1 MKLTKA
7 QIQYIDDYLKRKGIQ
22 YWDVRIEMVD
32 HLVSDIENYSGAADF
47 ETLFQRSLKNTNWD
61 GNLETVHIQSWKY
74 TNMMYRKMHFQ
85 EILKCLK
92 NPKYLIGFAM
102 LYLMFYWVAFKF
114 PEALKTVAF
123 IVFALPMVVML
134 IELIKSLIK
143 KLGKSVNM
151 QYGFFYFSFGIIML
165 NLPIQFLPKA
175 YSHIWLPIVMTIFL
189 VVMFAGYKVYCFA
202 LNRVLKM
209 KVAMS

>member
-1 MKLTKA
+1 
-7 QIQYIDDYLKRKGIQ
+7 
-22 YWDVRIEMVD
+22 
-32 HLVSDIENYSGAADF
+32 
-47 ETLFQRSLKNTNWD
+47 
-61 GNLETVHIQSWKY
+61 
-74 TNMMYRKMHFQ
+74 
-85 EILKCLK
+85 
-92 NPKYLIGFAM
+92 M
-102 LYLMFYWVAFKF
+102 LYLIFYLVAFKF

-175 YSHIWLPIVMTIFL
+175 YSHIWLHIVLTIFL